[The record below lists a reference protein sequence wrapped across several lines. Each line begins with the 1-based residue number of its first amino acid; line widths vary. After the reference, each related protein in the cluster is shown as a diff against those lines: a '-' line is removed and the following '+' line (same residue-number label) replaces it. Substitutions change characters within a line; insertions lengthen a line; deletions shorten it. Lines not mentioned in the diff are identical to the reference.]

1 MANQTAAALE
11 GIKVLDLTRARAGPT
26 AARQLADFGAEV
38 IKIEMPGDSHYGD
51 LGIRQGP
58 DFQNLHRNKL
68 GMTLNLKK
76 PAGLAIF
83 KRLVETADV
92 VIENY
97 RPQVKHRLGIDYD
110 SLRELNPRLI
120 YASISGFGQTGPYAD
135 RPGLDQIAQGM
146 GGHMAATG
154 DPDGGPVRSGT
165 AISDLTAGLL
175 AANGIMTALFER
187 QKSGEGQWLHT
198 SLIEAQIFLMDFQA
212 ARWLVDGEVPPQT
225 GNDHPTNSPMG
236 TFKTQDGFVNIAPMP
251 AMWAK
256 FCKAMEL
263 GPLQEHPDY
272 ATLEARVK
280 NRAQLKA
287 VITEITITKKT
298 KEWVE
303 SLNQAGI
310 PCGPIYKMDEV
321 FADEQVK
328 HLGIAQTVDSPVRGE
343 LSIIGQPV
351 TLGRTPGKLT
361 APSPELGQHTEEIL
375 AAAGYSADEIKAF
388 RAEKV
393 I

>member
-1 MANQTAAALE
+1 
-11 GIKVLDLTRARAGPT
+11 
-26 AARQLADFGAEV
+26 
-38 IKIEMPGDSHYGD
+38 
-51 LGIRQGP
+51 
-58 DFQNLHRNKL
+58 
-68 GMTLNLKK
+68 
-76 PAGLAIF
+76 
-83 KRLVETADV
+83 
-92 VIENY
+92 
-97 RPQVKHRLGIDYD
+97 
-110 SLRELNPRLI
+110 
-120 YASISGFGQTGPYAD
+120 
-135 RPGLDQIAQGM
+135 
-146 GGHMAATG
+146 
-154 DPDGGPVRSGT
+154 
-165 AISDLTAGLL
+165 
-175 AANGIMTALFER
+175 
-187 QKSGEGQWLHT
+187 
-198 SLIEAQIFLMDFQA
+198 
-212 ARWLVDGEVPPQT
+212 
-225 GNDHPTNSPMG
+225 MG

-256 FCKAMEL
+256 FCKTMEL

-310 PCGPIYKMDEV
+310 PCGPIYKMNEV